1 MTGYDMACAIMKASP
16 AALRARLREADADP
30 WSTLA
35 TMRNHTSRLRLQ
47 AASMSARG
55 QRLDAYPLLTEVA
68 ITEAA
73 ITKLESLMAEGVP
86 DAVAP

>member
-1 MTGYDMACAIMKASP
+1 MSGYDAACAVLKASP
-16 AALRARLREADADP
+16 AALRARLREVDADP

-35 TMRNHTSRLRLQ
+35 TMRNHVSRLRLQ

-73 ITKLESLMAEGVP
+73 INKLEGLMVEEAAH
-86 DAVAP
+86 AVAA